1 MADKINWGII
11 GLGRIARKFAENLQ
25 LLPSARLAAVASRDI
40 DKAIGFASE
49 YGAAKAYGSY
59 KELLEDKAIEVV
71 YIATPHT
78 FHLEHSLMALHSGKH
93 VLCEKPLG
101 INARQVAELQKAA
114 SQTRLFMMEALWSR
128 FNPSIREILQR
139 VKSGQLGKP
148 AYLRAD
154 FAFPALDRDPSGRLL
169 NPELGGG
176 SLLDIGIYPVFL
188 AYLFLGVPDEIKT
201 VTHFG
206 PTGIE
211 QQIGMVFKYPQAVA
225 LLYSGLSSRSGLS
238 AEISGTLGSIYLHPP
253 WYKTDGYELQ
263 IGEERSQVSL
273 PAQDNGFLYEIE
285 EVHHCLQNRQRESN
299 LWSLEDSHNLLGI
312 LDRVREASGI
322 AFPGESAG

>member
-1 MADKINWGII
+1 MADKISWGII
-11 GLGRIARKFAENLQ
+11 GLGRIARKFAQDLHQ
-25 LLPSARLAAVASRDI
+25 VPTARLAAVASRDT

-49 YGAAKAYGSY
+49 FGAARAYGSY
-59 KELLEDKAIEVV
+59 EELLEDNAVEVV
-71 YIATPHT
+71 YIATPHS

-93 VLCEKPLG
+93 VLCEKPLA

-114 SQTRLFMMEALWSR
+114 SETRLFLMEALWSR
-128 FNPSIREILQR
+128 FNPSIRDTLKR

-169 NPELGGG
+169 NPELAGG

-188 AYLFLGVPDEIKT
+188 AYLFMGMPDDIKT
-201 VTHFG
+201 VAHFG

-211 QQIGMVFKYPQAVA
+211 QQIGMVFKYPEAVA

-238 AEISGTLGSIYLHPP
+238 AEISGTLGSIYLDPP

-263 IGEERSQVSL
+263 IGEERSKVSL
-273 PAQDNGFLYEIE
+273 PAQEKGFLYEIE
-285 EVHHCLQNRQRESN
+285 EVHHCLQNQQRESN
-299 LWSLEDSHNLLGI
+299 LWSLEDSHKLLTI
-312 LDRVREASGI
+312 LDRVREATGI
-322 AFPGESAG
+322 SFPRESTG